1 MSLYLLINIIIFI
14 LIKKEYSYLVI
25 SIKGN
30 DPYDLNKNSKTE
42 SITKDFLFSAIY
54 NNLYTLMGIGNPEQ
68 NIVVKINPLQKDFLF
83 DRNNCKVFY
92 DDKYIN
98 KNKLSPNNVTIKIN
112 SSRIGYRKNL
122 SKSFNNSKD
131 MKFDLNS
138 ESMFF
143 SAIEWLKIDDY
154 RNILF
159 SDEVKKKDF
168 IYPYCQNKFLNFSFV
183 YEENPSTDDEIC
195 GSIGLASYNGKN
207 GNNFIEHLK
216 DSNITKNYYWSINYI
231 SLDKGYIIFGILP
244 HQYLNDTNNKL
255 FNSKNFL
262 EIYNNFAIESNHW
275 AIEFDELF
283 FYSNKK
289 QKIIINNEVNADFAF
304 TKQLIIGSLN
314 YRSIIISQFFKEY
327 FDKKI
332 CFEENFSKNIS
343 YSIIKCNNNQFRKE
357 MNKFP
362 DLYLYNKGLHVNFI
376 LSYED
381 LFIEIEKNIFFM
393 IIFRSS
399 LFHQKKEIWEL
410 GIPFLKKYQITF
422 NSDTKKLGYYSQLN
436 VNQNENENKD
446 SKNTKIKKSP
456 KTGLSLRTLAEIFFI
471 IVFILLIIFLI
482 KKIYNNKI
490 RQKRPFELQ
499 DEDYD
504 YFLNNINKKNTIDD
518 INNQNKL
525 ITGQMIEMK
534 KN

>member
-1 MSLYLLINIIIFI
+1 
-14 LIKKEYSYLVI
+14 
-25 SIKGN
+25 
-30 DPYDLNKNSKTE
+30 
-42 SITKDFLFSAIY
+42 
-54 NNLYTLMGIGNPEQ
+54 
-68 NIVVKINPLQKDFLF
+68 
-83 DRNNCKVFY
+83 
-92 DDKYIN
+92 
-98 KNKLSPNNVTIKIN
+98 
-112 SSRIGYRKNL
+112 
-122 SKSFNNSKD
+122 
-131 MKFDLNS
+131 
-138 ESMFF
+138 
-143 SAIEWLKIDDY
+143 
-154 RNILF
+154 
-159 SDEVKKKDF
+159 
-168 IYPYCQNKFLNFSFV
+168 
-183 YEENPSTDDEIC
+183 
-195 GSIGLASYNGKN
+195 
-207 GNNFIEHLK
+207 
-216 DSNITKNYYWSINYI
+216 
-231 SLDKGYIIFGILP
+231 
-244 HQYLNDTNNKL
+244 
-255 FNSKNFL
+255 
-262 EIYNNFAIESNHW
+262 
-275 AIEFDELF
+275 
-283 FYSNKK
+283 
-289 QKIIINNEVNADFAF
+289 
-304 TKQLIIGSLN
+304 
-314 YRSIIISQFFKEY
+314 
-327 FDKKI
+327 
-332 CFEENFSKNIS
+332 
-343 YSIIKCNNNQFRKE
+343 

-381 LFIEIEKNIFFM
+381 LFIEIEKDIFFM

-399 LFHQKKEIWEL
+399 LFHQKKEMWEL